1 MQFASIYNH
10 RPQEGVCMLKR
21 SALRIHKSSPYHAF
35 QDEFKFF
42 MEDAKC
48 KLLLV
53 PSEGNSTAEKAAS
66 DLQVPIATLKI
77 TSSSGKHPCS
87 LAALPFLNQP
97 AGTSSLQ

>member
-1 MQFASIYNH
+1 
-10 RPQEGVCMLKR
+10 MLNC
-21 SALRIHKSSPYHAF
+21 LHHAF

-42 MEDAKC
+42 MEDAKS

-77 TSSSGKHPCS
+77 TASSGKHSCS
-87 LAALPFLNQP
+87 YAAALLLLKQP
-97 AGTSSLQ
+97 TITSPLH